1 MKKQQLLAL
10 LMACL
15 LYTSKRQKP
24 MKRLRNGLFA
34 GSEERTDEK
43 DWSGWITEVYRKLIN
58 IRYNIDETFVKR

>member
-1 MKKQQLLAL
+1 
-10 LMACL
+10 
-15 LYTSKRQKP
+15 

-43 DWSGWITEVYRKLIN
+43 DCCGWITEVYRKLIN